1 MNQIYSVG
9 DESSGVKTI
18 VIQQP
23 GAGWRGW
30 LFWLL
35 MVGLGLSLMFNLMQL
50 VAFSDYAGGTTS
62 PYEKYHSGELTSSS
76 KIARIVVGVTIM
88 PPYTDRLL
96 ASIKKAAEDDS
107 VKGVL
112 LVIDSPGGLVSDSHK
127 IYHKLK
133 LLSDKKPVYVAFQG
147 IAASGGYYVA
157 MGAGPKGRIYA
168 EPTTWTGSIGVIIPH
183 YNVSELATKV
193 GVSSDSLKTG
203 PFKDALN
210 PLKEMTPDEKAVWEE
225 ILKDSFDRF
234 IQVIDEGRSNLD
246 EAGIR
251 KLATGQVFTAPQ
263 ALQNGLVDAIG
274 YEDEAL
280 TALQQAVGLTDARV
294 IEYEHPQTLSDI
306 LLGGSAQSRVTMPDP
321 LTAILESSVPRAMYL
336 FGWHPGIANGH

>member
-1 MNQIYSVG
+1 MNQTLPTG
-9 DESSGVKTI
+9 DDGSGVKTI
-18 VIQQP
+18 VIQQQ

-50 VAFSDYAGGTTS
+50 VAFSDYAGGTS
-62 PYEKYHSGELTSSS
+62 APYEKFHSGELTSSN
-76 KIARIVVGVTIM
+76 KIARIEVGVTIM
-88 PPYTDRLL
+88 PPYTDRLIE
-96 ASIKKAAEDDS
+96 SIEKATKDDS

-127 IYHKLK
+127 IYHRLK

-157 MGAGPKGRIYA
+157 MGAGPKGKIYA

-183 YNVSELATKV
+183 YNVSELADKV

-225 ILKDSFDRF
+225 ILKDAFDRF
-234 IQVIDEGRSNLD
+234 VQVIDTGRDNLD
-246 EAGIR
+246 DAAIR
-251 KLATGQVFTAPQ
+251 KLATGQVYTAPQ
-263 ALQNGLVDAIG
+263 ALANGLVDVIG
-274 YEDEAL
+274 YEEEAL
-280 TALQQAVGLTDARV
+280 AALQQNLGLTNARV
-294 IEYEHPQTLSDI
+294 IEYQHPQSLSDV
-306 LLGGSAQSRVTMPDP
+306 LLGGAAQSRASYADP
-321 LTAILESSVPRAMYL
+321 LTAILDASVPRAMYL
-336 FGWHPGIANGH
+336 FGWHPGVAHGK